1 MSWLGASNA
10 VTFRS
15 DHLVIGGLWRFLLVE
30 AVIFK
35 RWWWQCFEVAFWDS
49 FLFCDVGSCR
59 GPDSRACALNTTAG
73 YVFFGLGKGDL
84 WSRPGQNLIRC
95 YPVVGAPACCHW
107 LLGMSVRGCS
117 HWYLSAFGF
126 FRYSTVGGDI
136 LDFCHWKKQSAGWL
150 WAYLFRGLRTSPL
163 GIAVGKIL
171 LRFFCEKE
179 NLGPMFAIFF

>member
-1 MSWLGASNA
+1 MFWSCFLGQFPFLWCGQLPRAGLQGLCSKYHSGLCI
-10 VTFRS
+10 FR
-15 DHLVIGGLWRFLLVE
+15 LGE
-30 AVIFK
+30 
-35 RWWWQCFEVAFWDS
+35 
-49 FLFCDVGSCR
+49 GS
-59 GPDSRACALNTTAG
+59 SMI
-73 YVFFGLGKGDL
+73 
-84 WSRPGQNLIRC
+84 SPGQHLIRC

-126 FRYSTVGGDI
+126 FRDSTVGGDI